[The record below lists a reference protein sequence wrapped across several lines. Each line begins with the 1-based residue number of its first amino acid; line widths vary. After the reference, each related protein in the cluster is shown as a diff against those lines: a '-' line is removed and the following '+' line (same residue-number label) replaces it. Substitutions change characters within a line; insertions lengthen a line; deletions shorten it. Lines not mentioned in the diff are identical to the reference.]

1 MTIDV
6 AMLRELHYQ
15 YDPGFESTP
24 IYCFSCMDNV
34 MDLAD
39 AEWPC
44 PTSELLDAYEELHR
58 YDADM
63 EAGGDWLP
71 LHLREAVAGLE
82 PEQRVVVTEWY
93 WRTSLLIGA
102 LFAERDRLR
111 AALKR
116 IAFEDELVYLGCAD
130 MPFCHDPHTNTKQ
143 CPVAVARAAL
153 EGRE

>member
-44 PTSELLDAYEELHR
+44 PTSELLDAYEE
-58 YDADM
+58 
-63 EAGGDWLP
+63 
-71 LHLREAVAGLE
+71 
-82 PEQRVVVTEWY
+82 
-93 WRTSLLIGA
+93 
-102 LFAERDRLR
+102 RDRLR
-111 AALKR
+111 AALLHIEGAISLSR
-116 IAFEDELVYLGCAD
+116 PSLFNQSLSVI
-130 MPFCHDPHTNTKQ
+130 
-143 CPVAVARAAL
+143 ARAAL